1 MRLCEEVV
9 RPPPGSRTWRFP
21 SGRRAGRRSPGTSS
35 SEPFETLLVHVSMWN
50 SYQGA
55 GPIPWGWFMVSK
67 VRASHILVEKRS
79 QALRVL
85 EELEAGRDFKQL
97 ARKYSTCPSGKRGGD
112 LGFFVRGRM
121 VKEFERA
128 AFALK
133 VGEVS
138 GPVKTQFGYHVI
150 KKTGEK

>member
-1 MRLCEEVV
+1 
-9 RPPPGSRTWRFP
+9 
-21 SGRRAGRRSPGTSS
+21 
-35 SEPFETLLVHVSMWN
+35 
-50 SYQGA
+50 
-55 GPIPWGWFMVSK
+55 MVSK
-67 VRASHILVEKRS
+67 IRASHILVEKHS

-85 EELEAGRDFKQL
+85 EELKKGADFGEL
-97 ARKYSTCPSGKRGGD
+97 ASRYSQCPSRKRGGD
-112 LGFFVRGRM
+112 LGFFGRGQM

-138 GPVKTQFGYHVI
+138 QPVKTQFGYHII